1 MVHIA
6 DRTDIGSTGGAILPI
21 AVLSATVRGILRC
34 FRVRTV
40 RISRCVAGGT
50 SPRAT
55 VLRGIVI
62 LPTPIGIAV
71 TDTGSHELPAIATVV
86 IPITA
91 APGGIGRAVA
101 RAGSDIRAA
110 A

>member
-1 MVHIA
+1 MIA
-6 DRTDIGSTGGAILPI
+6 IG
-21 AVLSATVRGILRC
+21 
-34 FRVRTV
+34 
-40 RISRCVAGGT
+40 ISRRAAGGT
-50 SPRAT
+50 SSCAS